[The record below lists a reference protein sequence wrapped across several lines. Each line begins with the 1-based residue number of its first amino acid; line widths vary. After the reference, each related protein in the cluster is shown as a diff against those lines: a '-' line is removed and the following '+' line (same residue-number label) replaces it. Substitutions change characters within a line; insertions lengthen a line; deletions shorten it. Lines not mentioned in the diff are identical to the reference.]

1 MQNRLRL
8 FLTDQIGAAAAEM
21 ALILPLVMVLLF
33 ATFEGAY
40 YIICEHQV
48 VTGVRN
54 AARYAAR
61 LDFSHYACPAE
72 TYVENPAGVT
82 PVPEDTIKNLART
95 GQLSGG
101 TARVQGWGNVATD
114 TTVSVT
120 CTASTGGIY
129 VATGGNAPK
138 VRVSARFN
146 YPSLMGQLGFTQATL
161 QIGASAESPVM
172 GL

>member
-1 MQNRLRL
+1 MRDRLRL
-8 FLTDQIGAAAAEM
+8 FLHDQIGAAAAEM
-21 ALILPLVMVLLF
+21 ALILPLVMVMLY

-61 LDFSHYACPAE
+61 LDFSLYACPAA
-72 TYVENPAGVT
+72 TFGGSTA
-82 PVPEDTIKNLART
+82 TIQNLART
-95 GQLSGG
+95 GQLTGG
-101 TARVQGWGNVATD
+101 TSRVQGWVNGDITI
-114 TTVSVT
+114 TVT
-120 CTASTGGIY
+120 CTAQTGIY
-129 VATGGNAPK
+129 TGINSGVGNNAPK
-138 VRVSARFN
+138 VRVSSRFN

>member
-1 MQNRLRL
+1 MMGNRIRL

-40 YIICEHQV
+40 YMICEHQV

-61 LDFSHYACPAE
+61 LDFSQYTCPSTFTGNEA
-72 TYVENPAGVT
+72 TV
-82 PVPEDTIKNLART
+82 KNLART
-95 GQLSGG
+95 GQLVGG
-101 TARVQGWGNVATD
+101 TARVQGWGSVATD
-114 TTVSVT
+114 TTVTVT
-120 CTASTGGIY
+120 CAASTGGIY
-129 VATGGNAPK
+129 AATAGNAPK

>member
-1 MQNRLRL
+1 MQNRIRL
-8 FLTDQIGAAAAEM
+8 FLHDQIGAAAAEM
-21 ALILPLVMVLLF
+21 ALILPLVMVMLF

-61 LDFSHYACPAE
+61 LDFSHYSCPS
-72 TYVENPAGVT
+72 TYVASPSGVPT
-82 PVPEDTIKNLART
+82 ITEGQIKNLART
-95 GQLSGG
+95 GQLVGG
-101 TARVQGWGNVATD
+101 TARVQGWGSVATD
-114 TTVSVT
+114 TTISVS
-120 CTASTGGIY
+120 CTGSTGGIY
-129 VATGGNAPK
+129 AATSGNAPK

>member
-1 MQNRLRL
+1 MGSRIRL
-8 FLTDQIGAAAAEM
+8 FLIDQHGAAAAEM
-21 ALILPLVMVLLF
+21 ALIMPLVMVMLF
-33 ATFEGAY
+33 AAFEGAY

-61 LDFSHYACPAE
+61 LDFSQYACPAGTFSGNE
-72 TYVENPAGVT
+72 ATV
-82 PVPEDTIKNLART
+82 KNLART
-95 GQLSGG
+95 GQLIGG
-101 TARVQGWGNVATD
+101 SARVQGWGTVATD

-120 CTASTGGIY
+120 CTINTDGIY
-129 VATGGNAPK
+129 AATGRNAPK

-146 YPSLMGQLGFTQATL
+146 YTSLMGQLGFTQATL
-161 QIGASAESPVM
+161 PIGAYAESPVM

>member
-1 MQNRLRL
+1 MMARLRL
-8 FLTDQIGAAAAEM
+8 FLNDQIGAAAAEM
-21 ALILPLVMVLLF
+21 ALILPLALVLLF

-61 LDFSHYACPAE
+61 LDFSQYACPAGIFSGSE
-72 TYVENPAGVT
+72 ATV
-82 PVPEDTIKNLART
+82 KNLART
-95 GQLSGG
+95 GQLTGG
-101 TARVQGWGNVATD
+101 SVRVQGWGTVATD

-120 CTASTGGIY
+120 CTSNTDGIY
-129 VATGGNAPK
+129 AATGRNAPK

-146 YPSLMGQLGFTQATL
+146 YTPLMGQLGFTQTTL
-161 QIGASAESPVM
+161 PIGAYAESPVM